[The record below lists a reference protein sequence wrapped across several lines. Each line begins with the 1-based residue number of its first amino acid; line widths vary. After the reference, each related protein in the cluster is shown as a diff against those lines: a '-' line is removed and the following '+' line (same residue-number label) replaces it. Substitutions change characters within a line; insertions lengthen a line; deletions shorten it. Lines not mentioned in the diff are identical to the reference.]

1 MNEQTMSKKPVIVSE
16 TGIKQLQRIPLSS
29 KTFKELWLQ
38 ELLEKSP
45 ETLPTGYV
53 DNIFAPLIFVAREVE
68 VESGYIDNL
77 YISAKGYLVI
87 VETKLWRNPESKR
100 QVVGQIL
107 DYAKDVS
114 TWNYEKLNSVYTEY
128 NKGKVLFS
136 EMINKGFYE
145 AEDESYF
152 VDIVEKNIQASRFL
166 LMVVGDGIRED
177 VVKMAEFLNSSVS
190 MQFQFALCELEVYEL
205 ENGKRL
211 VVPQLT
217 TKTKVITRTL
227 VNSAVP
233 SEAQIDLPE
242 ETQKPKA
249 NNRKAKIASLE
260 EWANNVSEKNKKLTA
275 EEIVSFVNDMTEI
288 GYQYHL
294 GTAELVFELISDE
307 LNVKLTRL
315 WVSASGVLYFQPA
328 YIFSDLTK
336 TGYSQ
341 TLAER
346 LLEKLKPFLDK
357 NQKNIPYEYKEGYY
371 YVDMTTLISNKS
383 EILEIFEQYKLNF

>member
-1 MNEQTMSKKPVIVSE
+1 MNEKSMSKKPVIVSDD
-16 TGIKQLQRIPLSS
+16 GIKQLQRTPLSS

-77 YISAKGYLVI
+77 YISAKGYIVI

-114 TWNYEKLNSVYTEY
+114 TWNYEKLDSVYKEY
-128 NKGKVLFS
+128 NKGKTLFS
-136 EMINKGFYE
+136 QMIEKGFYE

-152 VDIVEKNIQASRFL
+152 IDVVEKNIQTSRFL

-177 VVKMAEFLNSSVS
+177 VEKMAEFLNSSVS

-205 ENGKRL
+205 KDGERL
-211 VVPQLT
+211 IVPQLT

-227 VNSAVP
+227 VNSVSQ
-233 SEAQIDLPE
+233 SETPIKLPE
-242 ETQKPKA
+242 EPSKSKSS
-249 NNRKAKIASLE
+249 RKEVIASLE
-260 EWANNVSEKNKKLTA
+260 EWVENISAKNSKINPD
-275 EEIVSFVNDMTEI
+275 EIISFVNDMTEI

-294 GTAELVFELISDE
+294 GTAELILVLVSEK
-307 LNVKLTRL
+307 LNTKLTRI
-315 WVSASGVLYFQPA
+315 WINSKHLYFQPA
-328 YIFSDLTK
+328 YIYNDLRK
-336 TGYSQ
+336 SGYSEI
-341 TLAER
+341 LADG
-346 LLEKLKPFLDK
+346 LFEKLRPFLSK
-357 NQKNIPYEYKEGYY
+357 NQKNVPYEYKEGFYGIDLKTITSY
-371 YVDMTTLISNKS
+371 KA

>member
-1 MNEQTMSKKPVIVSE
+1 MSKRPVIVSDN
-16 TGIKQLQRIPLSS
+16 GIKQLQRIPLSS
-29 KTFKELWLQ
+29 KTFKESWLQ

-53 DNIFAPLIFVAREVE
+53 DSIFAPLAFVAREVE

-77 YISAKGYLVI
+77 YISAKGYIVI

-114 TWNYEKLNSVYTEY
+114 KWNYEKLDSVYKEY
-128 NKGKVLFS
+128 NKGKTLFS
-136 EMINKGFYE
+136 QMIENGFYE
-145 AEDESYF
+145 VEDESYF
-152 VDIVEKNIQASRFL
+152 IDVVEKNIQASRFL
-166 LMVVGDGIRED
+166 LMIVGDGIRED
-177 VVKMAEFLNSSVS
+177 VAKMSEFLNSSVS

-227 VNSAVP
+227 VNSVTQSDTP
-233 SEAQIDLPE
+233 ITPPE
-242 ETQKPKA
+242 ESSKPKSP
-249 NNRKAKIASLE
+249 KKEVIASLE
-260 EWANNVSEKNKKLTA
+260 EWADNISSKNSKINPD
-275 EEIVSFVNDMTEI
+275 EIISFVNDMTEI

-294 GTAELVFELISDE
+294 GTAELILELVSE
-307 LNVKLTRL
+307 KLNTKLTRI
-315 WVSASGVLYFQPA
+315 WINSKHLYFQPTCL
-328 YIFSDLTK
+328 YTDLRK
-336 TGYSQ
+336 SGYSEI
-341 TLAER
+341 LADGLFENLR
-346 LLEKLKPFLDK
+346 PYLSKA
-357 NQKNIPYEYKEGYY
+357 QRYVPYEHKEGCYGI
-371 YVDMTTLISNKS
+371 DLKTITSCRS